1 VFEIDQ
7 YAWSPVLTAGMMSG
21 GPLFRMWRSRRRA
34 GVQGCGRMLL
44 PDIAGVYGG
53 GSGGYGT
60 AVGEAV
66 TTVGAVHG
74 FPAMRTSFIGRAG
87 PARELAGLLERYQL
101 VTVTGPGGS
110 GKTRLAC
117 EVASQVAGRFAD
129 GVWLAELAPVSD
141 PGQVPGV
148 VAAALGVREQP
159 GVAVAGTLAR
169 VLGRQQVMLVLD
181 NCEHV
186 IGAAAGLCAEL
197 VAACDDLRILAT
209 SREGLRVAGEAR
221 YRLGPLAV
229 PGPGDLA
236 DAAKIE
242 AVALFAERACRADS
256 HFALD
261 DQTGPQVARLVARL
275 DGMPLAI
282 ELAAARAEALG
293 VAGLLGCLEDRFALL
308 DSGDRLAPPRQQ
320 SLAAA
325 VEWSYRLLEEN
336 EQRAFRAVS
345 VFPGSFTLEGAEAV
359 AGTGAGRAVLRLV
372 ECSLLVPPRTSA
384 DGQPR
389 YVMLET
395 LRAYGARLLTE
406 AGEQDSVAAALA
418 GWALRVAE
426 EASAGLQTAA
436 GEVTAARRLDAEDP
450 SMRQVLAW
458 AIAWDAAAAVRLA
471 DALGGWWRLRGR
483 LSGQYRLLSEIAGLA
498 EPGSDRWCALRGWL
512 GWAAFLAFDRAGALD
527 HFTAVRD
534 AAGDR
539 GPSRVLAD
547 ALAGRAETLL
557 TMGRLAET
565 AEDGR
570 RSLAMARELGY
581 PPGEGAALKMLAIA
595 AFSSGD
601 NERGVQL
608 IRRQQLI
615 AGVPGLIARA
625 GSAVMIA
632 ALIESGD
639 LAAAGTAGAAA
650 LARCRDAGDLLNLP
664 YMLGVM
670 ADLDMRVG
678 HFQDAAAHL
687 RDGLQIAVRAGD
699 LWDVAANGLFFCA
712 WLCTATGRYAEAA
725 TVWAAQDV
733 HARQLGLV
741 ATSPGARMR
750 EEALRTIRQVLG
762 PARVRAAEQRG
773 AAMSLDTAAEY
784 ALLLTAPAPPP
795 APPTGSAKL
804 SGREQELVR
813 LVAAGRTDAQIA
825 SELYISVRTVR
836 SHLDRIRDKT
846 GCRRRADLTRLALT
860 EGLV

>member
-1 VFEIDQ
+1 
-7 YAWSPVLTAGMMSG
+7 
-21 GPLFRMWRSRRRA
+21 
-34 GVQGCGRMLL
+34 MLL
-44 PDIAGVYGG
+44 PGIAGVYGG

-66 TTVGAVHG
+66 TTAGAVHG

-117 EVASQVAGRFAD
+117 EVARQVAGRFAD
-129 GVWLAELAPVSD
+129 GVWLVELAPVSD

-159 GVAVAGTLAR
+159 GVAVAGSLAR

-229 PGPGDLA
+229 PGPGDVA
-236 DAAKIE
+236 DAAKVE
-242 AVALFAERACRADS
+242 AVVLFAERACRADA

-293 VAGLLGCLEDRFALL
+293 VDGLLGRLEDRFALL

-336 EQRAFRAVS
+336 EQRAFSAVS
-345 VFPGSFTLEGAEAV
+345 VFPGSFTLEGAGAV

-406 AGEQDSVAAALA
+406 AGEQDSAAAALA

-426 EASAGLQTAA
+426 EASAGLLTAA
-436 GEVTAARRLDAEDP
+436 GEVAAARRLDAEDLT
-450 SMRQVLAW
+450 MRQVLAW
-458 AIAWDAAAAVRLA
+458 AIGCDAAAAVRLA

-483 LSGQYRLLSEIAGLA
+483 LPGQYRLLSEIAGLA
-498 EPGSDRWCALRGWL
+498 EPGSDRWCAIQGWL

-534 AAGDR
+534 AAGDW

-547 ALAGRAETLL
+547 ALVGRADTLL
-557 TMGRLAET
+557 NTGLLAEG

-581 PPGEGAALKMLAIA
+581 PAGEGAALRMLAIA
-595 AFSSGD
+595 AFFSGD

-615 AGVPGLIARA
+615 AGVPGSIARA

-632 ALIESGD
+632 ALIETGD

-650 LARCRDAGDLLNLP
+650 LAQCRDAGDLLNLP

-670 ADLDMRVG
+670 ADLDMRAG

-712 WLCTATGRYAEAA
+712 WLCTAAGRYAEAA

-733 HARQLGLV
+733 HARQHGLV

-750 EEALRTIRQVLG
+750 EEARRTIRQVLG

-795 APPTGSAKL
+795 ALP
-804 SGREQELVR
+804 GRIGQ
-813 LVAAGRTDAQIA
+813 A
-825 SELYISVRTVR
+825 
-836 SHLDRIRDKT
+836 
-846 GCRRRADLTRLALT
+846 
-860 EGLV
+860 

>member
-1 VFEIDQ
+1 MPGFK
-7 YAWSPVLTAGMMSG
+7 
-21 GPLFRMWRSRRRA
+21 LFRTWRSRRRA
-34 GVQGCGRMLL
+34 GMQGCGRMLL

-66 TTVGAVHG
+66 TTAGAVHG

-117 EVASQVAGRFAD
+117 EVARQVAGRFAD
-129 GVWLAELAPVSD
+129 GVWLVELAPVSD

-169 VLGRQQVMLVLD
+169 VLARQHVMLVLD

-242 AVALFAERACRADS
+242 AVALFAERACRADA

-261 DQTGPQVARLVARL
+261 NQTRPQVARLVARL

-282 ELAAARAEALG
+282 ELAAARVEALG
-293 VAGLLGCLEDRFALL
+293 VDGLLGRLEDRFALL

-359 AGTGAGRAVLRLV
+359 AGMGAGRAVLRLV
-372 ECSLLVPPRTSA
+372 ECSLLVPPRTSV

-436 GEVTAARRLDAEDP
+436 GEVAAARRLDAEDP
-450 SMRQVLAW
+450 TMRQVLAW
-458 AIAWDAAAAVRLA
+458 AIACDAAAAVRLA

-483 LSGQYRLLSEIAGLA
+483 LPGQYRLLSEIAGLA
-498 EPGSDRWCALRGWL
+498 EPGSDRWCAIQGWL

-534 AAGDR
+534 AAGDW

-557 TMGRLAET
+557 STGRLAEG

-581 PPGEGAALKMLAIA
+581 PAGEGAALRMLAIA

-608 IRRQQLI
+608 IRRQQVI
-615 AGVPGLIARA
+615 AGVPGSIARA

-650 LARCRDAGDLLNLP
+650 LAQCRDAGDLLNLP

-670 ADLDMRVG
+670 ADLDVRVG

-699 LWDVAANGLFFCA
+699 LWDVAASGLFFCA
-712 WLCTATGRYAEAA
+712 SLCTATGRYAEAA

-733 HARQLGLV
+733 HARQQGLL

-784 ALLLTAPAPPP
+784 ALMLTAPAPPLAAAGP
-795 APPTGSAKL
+795 GLRKL
-804 SGREQELVR
+804 SARERELVT
-813 LVAAGRTDAQIA
+813 LVAQGRTNAQIA
-825 SELYISVRTVR
+825 AQLYISVRTVG

-846 GCRRRADLTRLALT
+846 GCRRRADLTRLALA